1 MKDMR
6 ALKKDLDKLKYD
18 SFLNGIEDA
27 FIAHRSHDH
36 SDEQLIAFAKDLI
49 ERFVRLYSEDE
60 NTDLRMQT
68 KKIVLE
74 YIMNNN

>member
-1 MKDMR
+1 MR

-18 SFLNGIEDA
+18 SFLNGLEDS
-27 FIAHRSHDH
+27 FTVHRSHDH
-36 SDEQLIAFAKDLI
+36 SDEQLIAFAKDVI
-49 ERFVRLYSEDE
+49 ERFVRLYGDDEDTE
-60 NTDLRMQT
+60 LRMET